1 MFSGLRGFP
10 YYLLHLLLFLWRS
23 IFTVLVLKVQ
33 VGIHLE
39 PILLQQAMWVT
50 FGIYWAML
58 QYLLFLK
65 WFLYCIHYFVY
76 RLFFIYILFYSV
88 CQCLQ
93 NDPWKNHLIFFFFF
107 YILLVCM
114 IVYTEIITWSVWIIL
129 HNHVTG
135 QWVGGIESVKF
146 CTFCR
151 LPRVCMI

>member
-1 MFSGLRGFP
+1 MKKYF
-10 YYLLHLLLFLWRS
+10 YS
-23 IFTVLVLKVQ
+23 IGIKSTGWHPFRAYPLTASNVSDIWNILGHVTVFTVSEM
-33 VGIHLE
+33 IS
-39 PILLQQAMWVT
+39 LLYSLFCIQA
-50 FGIYWAML
+50 FF
-58 QYLLFLK
+58 YL
-65 WFLYCIHYFVY
+65 YF
-76 RLFFIYILFYSV
+76 ILFCMSMFTKWS
-88 CQCLQ
+88 LEESF
-93 NDPWKNHLIFFFFF
+93 DFFFFF